1 MNINQNEITKVCK
14 LISGDTNFFLTQSQM
29 IDVLSENP
37 ALLDA
42 VNDGALSG
50 LFVPN
55 NNNILLVDFN
65 NPELYSLGKAPDVIY
80 SACLISFI
88 QKQIFNQFF
97 MSLLGKPVP
106 SQDEM
111 DDMDFDE
118 ADAYFAEITNQG
130 LAKGYVYSSHPDGP
144 QGDSC

>member
-14 LISGDTNFFLTQSQM
+14 LISGDTNLFLTPSQM

-37 ALLDA
+37 SLLDA

-50 LFVPN
+50 LFIPN
-55 NNNILLVDFN
+55 NNNVLLMEFN
-65 NPELYSLGKAPDVIY
+65 NPERFTLGKAPDVVH
-80 SACLISFI
+80 SASLIPFI

-97 MSLLGKPVP
+97 MSVLGKPIP
-106 SQDEM
+106 SEDEM

-118 ADAYFAEITNQG
+118 ANAYFAEIHNQG
-130 LAKGYVYSSHPDGP
+130 IAKGYVYSSHPDGP
-144 QGDSC
+144 DAE